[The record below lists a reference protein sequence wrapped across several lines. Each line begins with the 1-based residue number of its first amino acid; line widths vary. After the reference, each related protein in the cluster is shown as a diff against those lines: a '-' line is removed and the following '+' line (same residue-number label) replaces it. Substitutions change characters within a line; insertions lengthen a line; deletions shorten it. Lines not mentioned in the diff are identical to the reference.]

1 MVKRLSAIS
10 LICVVSAMGVIAL
23 ARPAAQQPS
32 GVQPAPAGTTGEP
45 ARGVPNVGRGQG
57 GRGGGRGQVPGP
69 DANMDAHYRHGPD
82 SMPHD
87 GVPEGTIEGPFVIPS
102 HAFPGTQ
109 HTYWVYVP
117 AQYDRTVPASLMIY
131 NDGLGY
137 MHPTGRIRATHVMD
151 NLIYRREIPVMIGVF
166 INPGRRPDQQEATAD
181 DWGDRTTNR
190 PEEYNSI
197 DDRYARVIVDE
208 LMPELNVRYNISTD
222 PERRGIAGS
231 SSGAIAAFGVAWHRP
246 DEFRKVISLIGT
258 FVNLGG
264 RGGHTYAQRVRESD
278 RKPIRI
284 FLQDGRNDNRF
295 ADEQMDWF
303 LNNVRLKD
311 ALESK
316 GYDVA
321 YSWGVHTHTSWAS
334 GTQYPEMMR
343 WLWRDHGVSTDPR
356 DLVERS
362 YREPAASD
370 KAQPATPVP

>member
-1 MVKRLSAIS
+1 MKRLLAFSLLYVTSAIG
-10 LICVVSAMGVIAL
+10 VVAL
-23 ARPAAQQPS
+23 TQPPAQQSSTEQSPS
-32 GVQPAPAGTTGEP
+32 AGQGSATAPEA
-45 ARGVPNVGRGQG
+45 GRGGPGRG

-69 DANMDAHYRHGPD
+69 SANMDAHYRYGPD
-82 SMPHD
+82 SMPQE
-87 GVPEGTIEGPFVIPS
+87 GVPKGEVQGPFVIPS
-102 HAFPGTQ
+102 KAFPGTQ

-117 AQYDRTVPASLMIY
+117 AQYDPAVPASLMIY

-137 MHPTGRIRATHVMD
+137 LHPEGKIRATHVMD
-151 NLIYRREIPVMIGVF
+151 NLIFRREIPVMIGVF
-166 INPGRRPDQQEATAD
+166 INPGRRPDQPEATAE

-208 LMPELNVRYNISTD
+208 LLPALNERYNISSD
-222 PERRGIAGS
+222 PDRRGIAGS

-264 RGGHTYAQRVRESD
+264 RGGHTYAQRVRESEP
-278 RKPIRI
+278 RPIRI
-284 FLQDGRNDNRF
+284 YLQDGRNDNRF
-295 ADEQMDWF
+295 ASEDMDWF

-321 YSWGVHTHTSWAS
+321 FSWGVHSHTSSAS
-334 GTQYPEMMR
+334 GTMYPEMMR
-343 WLWRDHGVSTDPR
+343 WLWRDHGVSTDPH
-356 DLVERS
+356 DLSERS
-362 YREPAASD
+362 YREPA
-370 KAQPATPVP
+370 KRETATPASGAR